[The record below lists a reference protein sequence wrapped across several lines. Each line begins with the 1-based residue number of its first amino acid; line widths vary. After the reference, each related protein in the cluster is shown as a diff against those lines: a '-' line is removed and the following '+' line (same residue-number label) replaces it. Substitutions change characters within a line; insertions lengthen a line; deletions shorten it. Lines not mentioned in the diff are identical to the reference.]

1 MVRAEFA
8 QKSIIADWGTKRT
21 YIVFDID
28 FDKNPVSHQFM
39 YNDKMVSV
47 AEYFSEVYDKQVTD
61 GNQPLFLVKV
71 TDQDYYLPPE
81 FCMLDGVPDSIRK
94 SAGMREALAQTRI
107 RPDDKMKKI
116 QEMCDLLFKQ
126 KSIKEWGLDIA

>member
-39 YNDKMVSV
+39 YNDK
-47 AEYFSEVYDKQVTD
+47 Y
-61 GNQPLFLVKV
+61 
-71 TDQDYYLPPE
+71 
-81 FCMLDGVPDSIRK
+81 I
-94 SAGMREALAQTRI
+94 SAFVI
-107 RPDDKMKKI
+107 I
-116 QEMCDLLFKQ
+116 
-126 KSIKEWGLDIA
+126 